1 MEGFSF
7 IEHPFFN
14 SEVCQSL
21 FNLDFTIYGRFIRQA
36 MTNTVPENLRVINCY
51 GKISLRSI
59 LEKTISKFT
68 ISHSVLTPL
77 SLSYIRNTIVNYTVE
92 LDGNKYLLDIIYI
105 NDLQIDNFNY
115 FEKDLSCIINVDSL
129 YLKNNELG
137 IITDKVIEIN
147 NEFKL
152 KDIIEDIKFKRF
164 RIRNLNISLKPKEI
178 NYINSL
184 INEGYRNMNRKY
196 SRYIH
201 NYECK
206 ICYEDNNEI
215 FSELECGHIFHKV
228 CLEEAVKEC
237 LNKTQ
242 ATLFKCPY
250 CQKKYIN
257 YEII

>member
-105 NDLQIDNFNY
+105 NDLQIYNFIY
-115 FEKDLSCIINVDSL
+115 FEKDLSCIINVDS
-129 YLKNNELG
+129 
-137 IITDKVIEIN
+137 
-147 NEFKL
+147 F
-152 KDIIEDIKFKRF
+152 
-164 RIRNLNISLKPKEI
+164 IS
-178 NYINSL
+178 
-184 INEGYRNMNRKY
+184 
-196 SRYIH
+196 
-201 NYECK
+201 
-206 ICYEDNNEI
+206 
-215 FSELECGHIFHKV
+215 
-228 CLEEAVKEC
+228 
-237 LNKTQ
+237 
-242 ATLFKCPY
+242 
-250 CQKKYIN
+250 
-257 YEII
+257 